1 MNSDRDLDRARIVD
15 ALSAA
20 LSKRRD
26 PLDALADAAITL
38 ARARSAFADA
48 YKNALAAGW
57 TTKELTAAGVTPPDK
72 PTRRRRPATRTQPN
86 TNHTPAVTAE
96 HE

>member
-26 PLDALADAAITL
+26 TLDTLADAA
-38 ARARSAFADA
+38 RAAFAHA

-72 PTRRRRPATRTQPN
+72 PTRRRRPATRTQPKADRA
-86 TNHTPAVTAE
+86 PAADE
-96 HE
+96 PRE

>member
-15 ALSAA
+15 ALSAT

-26 PLDALADAAITL
+26 TLDTLADAAIAL
-38 ARARSAFADA
+38 DAARAAFAHA

-57 TTKELTAAGVTPPDK
+57 TTKELTSAGVAAPDK
-72 PTRRRRPATRTQPN
+72 PTRRRRPATRTQPKAD
-86 TNHTPAVTAE
+86 PAPAADE
-96 HE
+96 PRE

>member
-15 ALSAA
+15 ALSAT

-26 PLDALADAAITL
+26 TLDTLADAAIAL
-38 ARARSAFADA
+38 ARARAVFAGA

-57 TTKELTAAGVTPPDK
+57 TAKELTAAGVTPPDK
-72 PTRRRRPATRTQPN
+72 PTRRRRPAARTQPN
-86 TNHTPAVTAE
+86 TKHTPSNTAE

>member
-15 ALSAA
+15 ALSAN
-20 LSKRRD
+20 LDKRRD
-26 PLDALADAAITL
+26 TLDTLADAAIAL
-38 ARARSAFADA
+38 ARARAVFADA
-48 YKNALAAGW
+48 YKSALAAGW
-57 TTKELTAAGVTPPDK
+57 TAKELTAAGVTSPDK

-86 TNHTPAVTAE
+86 TNHTTADTAE

>member
-15 ALSAA
+15 ALSAT

-26 PLDALADAAITL
+26 TLDTLADAAIAL
-38 ARARSAFADA
+38 DRARAAFADA
-48 YKNALAAGW
+48 YKSALAAGW
-57 TTKELTAAGVTPPDK
+57 TTKELTSAGVAAPDK
-72 PTRRRRPATRTQPN
+72 PTRRRRPAPRTQPN
-86 TNHTPAVTAE
+86 TNHTPADTAE